1 MSTKKNFILPMAL
14 ASFCVEQVSASL
26 ACKDGVS
33 SSNQCNPYGAAF
45 VEPELKVAN
54 KTDVKAPERSS
65 DDNSLYNRNIS
76 KQQDGNDKEKS
87 SKKSSAFN
95 KKIEPSASI
104 KPKDRPKQILRK
116 VKDIKISSLKDTAKV
131 SKNRVATLKTYKK
144 VIQKIKQN
152 QETTKISPKVALR
165 LKMIDRKLSRKNFY
179 IAQQGDTLRTIAKK
193 TKTPISKLVKLN
205 SFYKDNHIEVGQK
218 IYYDGV
224 NGVNSFKKIK
234 KTETISKN
242 KIGNRVL
249 KVTATAYTSHSGQTD
264 KTPFLAAWNNRIKP
278 GMKII
283 AVSRDLIEK
292 YKLTNGVKVKIKG
305 FDGIFTVRDKMNK
318 RFKKRIDI
326 YMGTNKH
333 KALKF
338 GKQELT
344 LVW

>member
-14 ASFCVEQVSASL
+14 ASFCVEQVSASI

-33 SSNQCNPYGAAF
+33 NNNNCNPYGAAF
-45 VEPELKVAN
+45 MEPEVKVAT
-54 KTDVKAPERSS
+54 KQDDKASKQGN
-65 DDNSLYNRNIS
+65 DDSTLYNRNIS
-76 KQQDGNDKEKS
+76 KQQNGNNLDES
-87 SKKSSAFN
+87 VKKASVFN

-104 KPKDRPKQILRK
+104 KPKDRPKQIIRK
-116 VKDIKISSLKDTAKV
+116 VKDIKISSTNDTAKV

-144 VIQKIKQN
+144 VIQKIKQEK
-152 QETTKISPKVALR
+152 QTTEIDPKIALR
-165 LKMIDRKLSRKNFY
+165 LKMVDRKLSRKNFY

-193 TKTPISKLVKLN
+193 TKTPIAKLVKLN

-224 NGVNSFKKIK
+224 SSFKKIK
-234 KTETISKN
+234 KTKTISKN
-242 KIGNRVL
+242 NIGNRVL
-249 KVTATAYTSHSGQTD
+249 KVTATAYTSHVGQTD

-283 AVSRDLIEK
+283 AVSRDLIKK

-305 FDGIFTVRDKMNK
+305 FDGLFTVRDKMNK

-338 GKQELT
+338 GKKKLT